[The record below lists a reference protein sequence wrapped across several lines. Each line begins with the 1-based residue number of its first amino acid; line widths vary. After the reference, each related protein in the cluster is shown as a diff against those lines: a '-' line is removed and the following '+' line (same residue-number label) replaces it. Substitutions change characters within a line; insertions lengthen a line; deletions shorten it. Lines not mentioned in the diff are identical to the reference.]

1 MPTLNVRLDDELDG
15 QLTQEAEL
23 ADESRSKLARRAI
36 EEFLSQRRRQRFL
49 DAIARAARARGPRAA
64 LEAAE
69 EALVTDN
76 EALEIAERAVAEPP
90 ARYRVK
96 RKKR

>member
-36 EEFLSQRRRQRFL
+36 EEFLSRRRRQRFL
-49 DAIARAARARGPRAA
+49 DAIARRRRPLLAA
-64 LEAAE
+64 
-69 EALVTDN
+69 
-76 EALEIAERAVAEPP
+76 P
-90 ARYRVK
+90 ARRVLQYSTIGLPGEPVAPIILSGAQTNAPS
-96 RKKR
+96 